1 MLFFV
6 MFVNVVLFIDA
17 LMLGVFDSTIFF
29 CFGVILL
36 MKEKW
41 NDGSRFRNYGPLKL
55 QKT

>member
-1 MLFFV
+1 
-6 MFVNVVLFIDA
+6 MFVNVVSCVDVDA
-17 LMLGVFDSTIFF
+17 LMLGVFDSTIFFF

-41 NDGSRFRNYGPLKL
+41 NDGSRFENYGLHKL